1 MFYRKKICN
10 PQYEIVISFLIQSF
24 LFESMNKVIQ
34 VKHQEKIMEIHDFHS
49 SFEKTVVLTSFMYA

>member
-34 VKHQEKIMEIHDFHS
+34 VKHQEKIMEIHDFYS
-49 SFEKTVVLTSFMYA
+49 SFEKTVVLTSFMSA